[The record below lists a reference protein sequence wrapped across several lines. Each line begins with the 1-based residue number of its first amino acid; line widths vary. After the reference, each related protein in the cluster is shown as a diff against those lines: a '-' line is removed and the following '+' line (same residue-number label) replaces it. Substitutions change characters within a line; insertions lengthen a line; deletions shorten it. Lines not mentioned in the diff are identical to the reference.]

1 MIEITATVRPRMDL
15 ANSNKARPLAGAILK
30 AIPSA
35 TEIWVMEESYRPV
48 WYYLEPRARYFVR
61 TSQLPPEADYFLI
74 PASRTS
80 AFVRDP
86 KWNGVPP
93 AILKRFVDNEQ
104 KAFDLVKK

>member
-1 MIEITATVRPRMDL
+1 MIEFTAIVRPRMDL
-15 ANSNKARPLAGAILK
+15 ANSHKARPLAGAILK

-35 TEIWVMEESYRPV
+35 KEIWVMEESCRPF
-48 WYYLEPRARYFVR
+48 WYYLEPRARYSVR
-61 TSQLPPEADYFLI
+61 TSKFRPEADYFLI

-80 AFVRDP
+80 AFIRDP
-86 KWNGVPP
+86 KWNGIPS

>member
-1 MIEITATVRPRMDL
+1 MDL

-35 TEIWVMEESYRPV
+35 TEIWVMEESYRPF
-48 WYYLEPRARYFVR
+48 WYYLEPHARYFVR

-104 KAFDLVKK
+104 KAFDLVRK